1 MPPIHV
7 RKLKKLA
14 KIGCQREMSSQ
25 LFLLTIISVV
35 TKALPSLRNR
45 IHYLEMHKA
54 LMTDYS

>member
-14 KIGCQREMSSQ
+14 NIGCQREMSSQ

-35 TKALPSLRNR
+35 TKAHPSLRNC